1 VNISR
6 PFQQGQHFATFY
18 CHLAITVFS
27 SSNNKNG
34 LKCNAYNLGNNYW
47 DSHFLPWEIIYL
59 LHRQNKWFYVSKG
72 CHTFKF
78 WPRLMMESHCTV
90 YGRPHYF
97 TADSDWHLENVSRCC
112 SFALVVKT
120 SVTENSLSWSF
131 THSDDS
137 IKASPYKW
145 HAQGILYIVWW
156 LIPFHLLLSN
166 LTQCFK
172 YHSTWFLSY
181 ETVVTSQWR
190 SQTSWQKSNYH
201 LRKDK
206 ADVDTICPLLDPN
219 FHGLACELTAN

>member
-1 VNISR
+1 MILC
-6 PFQQGQHFATFY
+6 F
-18 CHLAITVFS
+18 
-27 SSNNKNG
+27 KG
-34 LKCNAYNLGNNYW
+34 L
-47 DSHFLPWEIIYL
+47 SHFQVLTKIDDGIPLYSLWT
-59 LHRQNKWFYVSKG
+59 S
-72 CHTFKF
+72 T
-78 WPRLMMESHCTV
+78 
-90 YGRPHYF
+90 F
-97 TADSDWHLENVSRCC
+97 TADSDWHLENMSRCC

-120 SVTENSLSWSF
+120 SVTENSPSWSF

-172 YHSTWFLSY
+172 YHSTWFLCY
-181 ETVVTSQWR
+181 ETVVTPQWR

-201 LRKDK
+201 FRKDK

-219 FHGLACELTAN
+219 FHGFETEPTPYLPS

>member
-1 VNISR
+1 
-6 PFQQGQHFATFY
+6 
-18 CHLAITVFS
+18 
-27 SSNNKNG
+27 
-34 LKCNAYNLGNNYW
+34 
-47 DSHFLPWEIIYL
+47 
-59 LHRQNKWFYVSKG
+59 
-72 CHTFKF
+72 
-78 WPRLMMESHCTV
+78 MMEFHCTV

-97 TADSDWHLENVSRCC
+97 TADSGWHLENESRCC

-145 HAQGILYIVWW
+145 HAQGMLYIVWW
-156 LIPFHLLLSN
+156 QIPFHLLLSK

-190 SQTSWQKSNYH
+190 SQQVDKSQFTTLEKIKLMLIPFALCWIQIFMALRQSQHLTSILIVILLEKLIQNEPIGWN
-201 LRKDK
+201 LG
-206 ADVDTICPLLDPN
+206 VDRDLNGGLCTCNQLYAPN
-219 FHGLACELTAN
+219 